1 VTDSV
6 GASVT
11 FKFGFEDTANSRRD
25 NSDPILE
32 AFVFVLFLPPGR
44 GRLQEGFPAP
54 CFSNPAS
61 IVFYS
66 VLTTF
71 PNEEMR
77 SNETKSK
84 CDKSND

>member
-32 AFVFVLFLPPGR
+32 AFVFVLFLGSE
-44 GRLQEGFPAP
+44 RLNGCSLVAG
-54 CFSNPAS
+54 
-61 IVFYS
+61 
-66 VLTTF
+66 T
-71 PNEEMR
+71 
-77 SNETKSK
+77 
-84 CDKSND
+84 